1 MLLMQ
6 AIPRST
12 LSDSSHAR
20 HANRE
25 VLLLL
30 IRIAA
35 CDSVHL
41 VFAIVPGHG
50 SLLRVA
56 DLELQLE
63 NVLVFC
69 GVDVGVV
76 ALGVHLA
83 LALDVVFVF
92 EATRAL
98 ELRVVLEAEVEA
110 VVAAGCA
117 AEDELVHEELAL
129 VAGVGGR
136 SGGGEASSSESE
148 DSRGVHICCGW
159 VGLRLFSGLELVVGV

>member
-1 MLLMQ
+1 MLFIH
-6 AIPRST
+6 ASP

-25 VLLLL
+25 ALLLL

-35 CDSVHL
+35 SDSVDL

-56 DLELQLE
+56 DLELELE

-76 ALGVHLA
+76 ALGVDFA
-83 LALDVVFVF
+83 LALDVIFVF

-159 VGLRLFSGLELVVGV
+159 VGLRWFLVLRLVVVV